1 MYPSVLSCPLSHWSF
16 RKQLVSHILN
26 LVLRSQGSFWSL
38 CSWGSHAHQVFRGYL
53 ASQPPALRPGHWD
66 RERRN
71 MGKDRY
77 EWVCVCVSRSVVS
90 DPFVTL
96 WTVDRQ
102 APLSMGFSSKNTGVG
117 CHSLLQGIFLTQGLN
132 PSLLYCR
139 QIPSCLSPQH
149 LPKAA
154 TFQKRIWPACSQ
166 QANRQPNSSPTLNF
180 PARPLIGQTQC
191 KARGPRSLRM

>member
-1 MYPSVLSCPLSHWSF
+1 MPIKCSVVTW
-16 RKQLVSHILN
+16 
-26 LVLRSQGSFWSL
+26 LRSLLHLGL
-38 CSWGSHAHQVFRGYL
+38 VTGT
-53 ASQPPALRPGHWD
+53 
-66 RERRN
+66 ER
-71 MGKDRY
+71 DAI
-77 EWVCVCVSRSVVS
+77 WVRTDMNGCVCVSRSVVS

-166 QANRQPNSSPTLNF
+166 PANRQPNSSPTLNF